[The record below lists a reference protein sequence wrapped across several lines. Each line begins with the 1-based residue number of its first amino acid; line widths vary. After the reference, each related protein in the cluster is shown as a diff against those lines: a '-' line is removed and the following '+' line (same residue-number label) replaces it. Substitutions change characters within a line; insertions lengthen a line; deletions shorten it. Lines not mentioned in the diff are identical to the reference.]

1 MNGRRLL
8 SMLAAVFA
16 LTLVSAACSSNDNSG
31 GGSGSGSG
39 SGAPSDT
46 TITVKDFQFD
56 PSTID
61 VSSGATTIS
70 ITNTG
75 TGGAQLHARRW
86 QRESGHRTG
95 RDPNGHG
102 QRTVDAGFH
111 CKYHPTQMTG
121 TLKVG

>member
-8 SMLAAVFA
+8 AMLAAVFA
-16 LTLVSAACSSNDNSG
+16 LTLVSAACSSSDNSG
-31 GGSGSGSG
+31 GGSGTGSA

-75 TGGAQLHARRW
+75 TVVHSFGDA
-86 QRESGHRTG
+86 EG
-95 RDPNGHG
+95 RLTSDPEAA
-102 QRTVDAGFH
+102 TD
-111 CKYHPTQMTG
+111 
-121 TLKVG
+121 